1 MYFSDKGIGK
11 KQTYYAY
18 YDYVYRSSQLSRRF
32 RHSLGVNSVYLDLH
46 VAWGDYRKIP
56 NEWFYAVSGMSVN
69 MLGSYYYRRAD
80 WRHTKDWREF

>member
-1 MYFSDKGIGK
+1 MYFSDKGIGA

-18 YDYVYRSSQLSRRF
+18 YDKDYRSSQLSRRF

-80 WRHTKDWREF
+80 WRHTKNWREF